1 MSSFFLEGEP
11 PHARLAESWEV
22 VHHAA
27 RIRVGGNP
35 LIVRLQGKGAVAVDA
50 LIRMKDF

>member
-1 MSSFFLEGEP
+1 MPLEFG
-11 PHARLAESWEV
+11 
-22 VHHAA
+22 
-27 RIRVGGNP
+27 VGSNP